1 MAAVSRPCEGRKHR
15 STAAEY
21 GCDFSGETADPETD
35 ALGRKR
41 RALVRPVHTVTLLLG
56 DKVIPATIL
65 GIQSD
70 RVIAAT
76 AYGRA
81 GIHHR

>member
-1 MAAVSRPCEGRKHR
+1 MPRHVKGE
-15 STAAEY
+15 STEALLPISFRLLSAKL
-21 GCDFSGETADPETD
+21 PIPKTD

-41 RALVRPVHTVTLLLG
+41 RALVSPVHTVTLLLG
-56 DKVIPATIL
+56 DKVVPATIL

-70 RVIAAT
+70 RVIRGHRFI
-76 AYGRA
+76 GRA